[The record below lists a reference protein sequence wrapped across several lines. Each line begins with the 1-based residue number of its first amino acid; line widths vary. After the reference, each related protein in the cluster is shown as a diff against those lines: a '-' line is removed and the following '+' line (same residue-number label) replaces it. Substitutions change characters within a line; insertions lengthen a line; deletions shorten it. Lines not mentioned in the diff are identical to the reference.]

1 MTCPTCGGALQAA
14 GAKCT
19 VCDPWAVPA
28 SDRTP
33 GMAQLPL
40 PAQYAMAPL
49 PKWLTRIIKKNPPAP
64 ADLDQAFRRSVISWS
79 FSGGYMLLL
88 IALLLTIAA
97 GGPVPVAAIAM
108 LVATVAALVVSLR
121 YRNRTWLARAVA
133 VVGTRPD
140 IGYHWF
146 AGIPQLVR
154 RTQILRS
161 SRFTLILLI
170 LGRMFV
176 RSKWPDS
183 AAPQLV
189 LFAAYFVV
197 AIGVFAATIVM
208 EVGLDAA
215 SVPPLTV
222 EVVNVTVPKFAS
234 GSTPVE
240 EDGASAMTSAEERA
254 SEELVLVTVW
264 LQPRV
269 VSARYRVKTP
279 AEVAETLETI
289 VSPAVMVLLK

>member
-1 MTCPTCGGALQAA
+1 MMSGQILFLYAGAESRYRRALLIGGDHIMTCPTCGGALQAA

-154 RTQILRS
+154 RIQILRS

-170 LGRMFV
+170 VGRIV
-176 RSKWPDS
+176 LQSLQRDRIAPDLIRRL
-183 AAPQLV
+183 A
-189 LFAAYFVV
+189 LFAGHPFQARHDRRPLGIQRIEQAGEQHLAVGRLVRRRTREKFLDGRPGFV
-197 AIGVFAATIVM
+197 
-208 EVGLDAA
+208 
-215 SVPPLTV
+215 
-222 EVVNVTVPKFAS
+222 
-234 GSTPVE
+234 
-240 EDGASAMTSAEERA
+240 ERCA
-254 SEELVLVTVW
+254 
-264 LQPRV
+264 PCG
-269 VSARYRVKTP
+269 
-279 AEVAETLETI
+279 
-289 VSPAVMVLLK
+289 

>member
-33 GMAQLPL
+33 GMAQLPP
-40 PAQYAMAPL
+40 PAQFAAAPL
-49 PKWLTRIIKKNPPAP
+49 PKWLTRLITKNPPAP
-64 ADLDQAFRRSVISWS
+64 ADLDLAFRRSVISWS
-79 FSGGYMLLL
+79 FSGGYLLL
-88 IALLLTIAA
+88 IVVTLLTIAA
-97 GGPVPVAAIAM
+97 GGPGPVAALTM
-108 LVATVAALVVSLR
+108 LVASVSVLIVALR
-121 YRNRTWLARAVA
+121 YRNRTWMSRAVA

-154 RTQILRS
+154 RTQILRG

-170 LGRMFV
+170 VGRIIV

-183 AAPQLV
+183 TAPQFV
-189 LFAAYFVV
+189 LFAAYFMV

-208 EVGLDAA
+208 EVGAA
-215 SVPPLTV
+215 EVLRTRLNQPFPPV
-222 EVVNVTVPKFAS
+222 M
-234 GSTPVE
+234 
-240 EDGASAMTSAEERA
+240 GAPTSAY
-254 SEELVLVTVW
+254 
-264 LQPRV
+264 P
-269 VSARYRVKTP
+269 TP
-279 AEVAETLETI
+279 LDRST
-289 VSPAVMVLLK
+289 AV